1 MGKKIKILIVDDS
14 KIHIIGLKSIISEM
28 PEISSIY
35 EAHNPGEAMNLLNE
49 HNDFDT
55 AIIDISLETNSDGL
69 ILAQAIYDNY
79 PKVRSII
86 LSHYKN
92 SRYIYL
98 ALSAHVM
105 AYLAKDSSPETI
117 INAIRTI
124 NNGHC
129 IFFGDTISENL
140 INSIFGK
147 EKNVSR
153 LKPHSLTKKEIE
165 VLCFITNGLSSKE
178 IAAKMGITV
187 NTVETNKERIKNKLG
202 YKTITEAV
210 AFGIKHGIFGIKHGI
225 TDLEE

>member
-1 MGKKIKILIVDDS
+1 MEKKIKILIVDDS

-92 SRYIYL
+92 SRYIFFNIISILGSDFLPLLNGIILPSIRPFVVYC
-98 ALSAHVM
+98 
-105 AYLAKDSSPETI
+105 SSNKPVFQL
-117 INAIRTI
+117 
-124 NNGHC
+124 G
-129 IFFGDTISENL
+129 
-140 INSIFGK
+140 
-147 EKNVSR
+147 NV
-153 LKPHSLTKKEIE
+153 
-165 VLCFITNGLSSKE
+165 
-178 IAAKMGITV
+178 
-187 NTVETNKERIKNKLG
+187 
-202 YKTITEAV
+202 
-210 AFGIKHGIFGIKHGI
+210 
-225 TDLEE
+225 